1 MPFTKDGLRFDEYG
15 DFNII
20 NISDDEEVREI
31 RKKNLDEVG
40 AEAFVATHPEYY
52 CCDENATALAG
63 RLAQYGE
70 NKKLPYSLRNLQ
82 LAYREVL
89 AEGKIKA
96 APPAAAPAEV
106 DSRGIIKVR
115 EDALM
120 VYETPAAEAAALEK
134 VVDDPNLSDHARK
147 ARDRRLATLAGQQRR
162 ENSTLPR
169 NYGQRLVL

>member
-96 APPAAAPAEV
+96 APPAAAPVIDKMAGV
-106 DSRGIIKVR
+106 TFVR
-115 EDALM
+115 EDTLM

-134 VVDDPNLSDHARK
+134 AADDPNLSDR
-147 ARDRRLATLAGQQRR
+147 
-162 ENSTLPR
+162 
-169 NYGQRLVL
+169 